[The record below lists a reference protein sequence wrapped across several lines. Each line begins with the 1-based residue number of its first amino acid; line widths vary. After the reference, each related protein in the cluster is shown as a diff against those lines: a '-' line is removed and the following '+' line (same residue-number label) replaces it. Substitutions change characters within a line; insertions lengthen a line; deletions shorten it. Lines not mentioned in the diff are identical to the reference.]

1 MGELLSFETKLY
13 INYKINNRLTG
24 EEDTIEDIY
33 AYSAYRFMALGCL
46 DGPSLPFY
54 SKESD
59 V

>member
-1 MGELLSFETKLY
+1 MADLSDCETKVY

-33 AYSAYRFMALGCL
+33 SYSAYRFLALGCL
-46 DGPSLPFY
+46 DGPMLPFY

-59 V
+59 K